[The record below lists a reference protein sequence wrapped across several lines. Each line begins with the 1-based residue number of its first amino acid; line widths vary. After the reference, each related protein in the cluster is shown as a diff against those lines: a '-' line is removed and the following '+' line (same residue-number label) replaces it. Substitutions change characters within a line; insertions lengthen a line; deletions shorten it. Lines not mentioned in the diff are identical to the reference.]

1 MFSASSSRQDYLS
14 SPWRP
19 SCHIVCSHCDLTRA
33 RWTGSSLHLIA
44 SGFRRQPNGQSTGG
58 RNVGARRPR
67 DAEREAGTLHVEFRD
82 PLSELPETARN
93 LILSAKAII
102 ADHGFDALT
111 LNRLAL
117 ESGENKAMTA
127 YYFGNKAGLI
137 AAVLDSVI
145 HDEYLDSQSRMRNL
159 DAGELTP
166 RLIEEMQ
173 DHRLKRGVPRLLR
186 TAARVLRDDEL
197 RSRMLPLYRWYWS
210 VKLGWLGLGD
220 GPESR
225 GRPRP
230 AGHRPALLG
239 ADRRPRHPGGHR
251 PGGRPFERLP
261 PPSIC
266 SSRSH
271 CRGSWPDA
279 RQPSEADR
287 TVDQPRPAGGRDVM
301 RRNPSR
307 VAQERRLPAR
317 GLHRR

>member
-1 MFSASSSRQDYLS
+1 M
-14 SPWRP
+14 
-19 SCHIVCSHCDLTRA
+19 
-33 RWTGSSLHLIA
+33 
-44 SGFRRQPNGQSTGG
+44 
-58 RNVGARRPR
+58 GARRPR

-159 DAGELTP
+159 DAGEHP
-166 RLIEEMQ
+166 PAAHRGDAG

-186 TAARVLRDDEL
+186 TAAPGLARRRATLAHAAA
-197 RSRMLPLYRWYWS
+197 LPLVLEREAR
-210 VKLGWLGLGD
+210 VA
-220 GPESR
+220 GPRGRPRGR

-261 PPSIC
+261 RPQYAHRGVTAEVRAE
-266 SSRSH
+266 RSAAINH
-271 CRGSWPDA
+271 
-279 RQPSEADR
+279 
-287 TVDQPRPAGGRDVM
+287 RPQTEGEM
-301 RRNPSR
+301 S
-307 VAQERRLPAR
+307 
-317 GLHRR
+317 